1 MGNASAICDR
11 HLGVKHFAPIGSGN
25 LAIHGIKPRAL
36 SLFSRSTKA
45 PAKIDS
51 FSLKTAIRT
60 FFYLLK
66 TKLTE
71 LSSFRE
77 IIIEQNFPSR

>member
-11 HLGVKHFAPIGSGN
+11 HLGVKHFAPIGSG
-25 LAIHGIKPRAL
+25 AL
-36 SLFSRSTKA
+36 SLFSQSTKA

-51 FSLKTAIRT
+51 FSLKTAIRN